1 MHRLTIISGRLAIAI
16 VVAMGASIGV
26 GYAASLGLGSNQLHA
41 WRQTLTKGT
50 CNQTSATADDTY
62 VQQAL
67 PTSTAGG
74 TATTLTISPTALA
87 QDHAFIRFDL
97 SGCSLPT
104 TAGADTATLTVFV
117 TTNGNDT
124 ISLFPVYSSWS
135 SSTLTW
141 NGVSGLTIGS
151 TATTSFSARRS
162 PGWRAT
168 ALWPSGSRNHEPHP
182 FAFQQSVLRGGSRDR
197 RLATG
202 PFQLLLRSPACPAS
216 TTFSGPRQLFLP
228 CNDNYS

>member
-1 MHRLTIISGRLAIAI
+1 MHRLTIISRRLAIAI
-16 VVAMGASIGV
+16 VVATGASIGV

-74 TATTLTISPTALA
+74 AATTLTISPTALA
-87 QDHAFIRFDL
+87 QDYAFIRFDL

-141 NGVSGLTIGS
+141 NGVSGLTIGP
-151 TATTSFSARRS
+151 TATTSISAAS
-162 PGWRAT
+162 NGAATVTVTADVDSAIKAGTLWGWELRAT
-168 ALWPSGSRNHEPHP
+168 SGTAIVGIGASENASSMKRPSMTLSYEK
-182 FAFQQSVLRGGSRDR
+182 
-197 RLATG
+197 
-202 PFQLLLRSPACPAS
+202 
-216 TTFSGPRQLFLP
+216 
-228 CNDNYS
+228 